1 EASCKSS
8 EFHYLQR
15 MSDSDLVV
23 PATEANRSFSKLLRA
38 AREGKRVTI
47 TSHGEPVAEL
57 IPAGERAREVAEQA
71 RKDAALTALKSHWK
85 TLEPKVI
92 GPWTR
97 EEL

>member
-1 EASCKSS
+1 
-8 EFHYLQR
+8 

-57 IPAGERAREVAEQA
+57 IPAGEEARQAAKRAR
-71 RKDAALTALKSHWK
+71 RLAALEELKAHWA
-85 TLEPKVI
+85 TLEPKVV

-97 EEL
+97 EELYDRG